1 MDVAIHEAG
10 QHEVALSVD
19 DSGGSAA
26 IFFALV
32 LGPNGK
38 NFLSADGERLRR
50 RLLRIRGV
58 DYGAQSACIVG
69 RCRRARSLSA
79 GAKTKSAGYC
89 PQASGRGTDRIRLA

>member
-26 IFFALV
+26 IFFDLV

-50 RLLRIRGV
+50 RLLRIHGV
-58 DYGAQSACIVG
+58 DSGIQDDCIG
-69 RCRRARSLSA
+69 
-79 GAKTKSAGYC
+79 G
-89 PQASGRGTDRIRLA
+89 I